1 MRAFTTL
8 ALLAGTLTAGLM
20 AGLFAGFAYAVMP
33 GLRRGDDRTFVTAMR
48 RINEAILNGW
58 FLGCFMGAPVV
69 IALAVALQWAGDGGA
84 ALPFTVAGLVLYLV
98 MFAVTAA
105 VNVPLN
111 ERLAAAGEPDG
122 AAGLAAVRER
132 FESSWVAWNTV
143 RAVAATAAFGC
154 LAWALVLY
162 GRATA

>member
-1 MRAFTTL
+1 MRALTTL
-8 ALLAGTLTAGLM
+8 ALLAGTVATGLM

-33 GLRRGDDRTFVTAMR
+33 GLRRGDDHTFVTAMR

-69 IALAVALQWAGDGGA
+69 LAAAVALQWAGDGGA

-111 ERLAAAGEPDG
+111 ERLAAAGEPDD
-122 AAGLAAVRER
+122 ASGLAAIRER

-162 GRATA
+162 GRATG

>member
-1 MRAFTTL
+1 MRALTTL

-69 IALAVALQWAGDGGA
+69 IALATALQWAGDGGA

-122 AAGLAAVRER
+122 EAGLAAVRER
-132 FESSWVAWNTV
+132 FESSWAAWNTV